1 MKISIGSK
9 IFEGPWGGGNLFV
22 KNFSEYL
29 TKQGVTVVHDLYDQ
43 DIDVIILMDPRK
55 SSYSSTFTHKD
66 IINYKKYI
74 NNKAFVIHRF
84 NECDERK
91 GTVGL
96 NKFLIQANK
105 VSDKNIYV
113 SNWLREVFYKE
124 GIERKNDE
132 VIMTGANTEIFNNK
146 NFVPWDGSSRLKI
159 VTHHWGTNINKGFE
173 VYKQLDNYLGVKENS
188 DKYEFTYIGKLPED
202 FSLTNSNH
210 IEPLSGLDLAKELK
224 KSHLYLTAS
233 RNEPSGNHHIEAAQ
247 CGLPILYL
255 NSGGIPE
262 FCKGFGMSFEKSEF
276 FHKLEKIRSDYSKYS
291 QNMKNYPF
299 NSEKMSEEY
308 YFSILKMLKDAKYM
322 NDISLYKDNDLVTSK
337 NLYILKRIFGKIF
350 SRVYLFSK
358 LYNLVNRLYLKIKQL
373 VVNDKNEKF
382 D

>member
-66 IINYKKYI
+66 IVNYKKYI

-132 VIMTGANTEIFNNK
+132 VIMTGANTEIFNSK
-146 NFVPWDGSSRLKI
+146 NFVPWDESSRLKI

-173 VYKQLDNYLGVKENS
+173 VYKQLDNYLGS
-188 DKYEFTYIGKLPED
+188 
-202 FSLTNSNH
+202 
-210 IEPLSGLDLAKELK
+210 
-224 KSHLYLTAS
+224 
-233 RNEPSGNHHIEAAQ
+233 
-247 CGLPILYL
+247 
-255 NSGGIPE
+255 
-262 FCKGFGMSFEKSEF
+262 
-276 FHKLEKIRSDYSKYS
+276 
-291 QNMKNYPF
+291 
-299 NSEKMSEEY
+299 
-308 YFSILKMLKDAKYM
+308 
-322 NDISLYKDNDLVTSK
+322 
-337 NLYILKRIFGKIF
+337 
-350 SRVYLFSK
+350 
-358 LYNLVNRLYLKIKQL
+358 
-373 VVNDKNEKF
+373 
-382 D
+382 

>member
-66 IINYKKYI
+66 IVNYKKYV
-74 NNKAFVIHRF
+74 NNKVFVIHRF

-91 GTVGL
+91 GTSGL

-113 SNWLREVFYKE
+113 SNWLKEVFYKE

-132 VIMTGANTEIFNNK
+132 VIMTGANTKIFNNK
-146 NFVPWDGSSRLKI
+146 NFIPWDGSSKLKI

-173 VYKQLDNYLGVKENS
+173 VYKQLDNYLGVKENH

-210 IEPLSGLDLAKELK
+210 INPLSGLDLAKELK
-224 KSHLYLTAS
+224 KSHLYVTAS

-262 FCKGFGMSFEKSEF
+262 FCKGFGVSFEKDEF
-276 FHKLEKIRSDYSKYS
+276 FQKLEKIRSDYSIYS

-308 YFSILKMLKDAKYM
+308 YLSILKMLNEEKYM
-322 NDISLYKDNDLVTSK
+322 HDIYLYKDNNLVTSK
-337 NLYILKRIFGKIF
+337 YLYIIKRIFGKTF

-358 LYNLVNRLYLKIKQL
+358 LYNLVNRIYLKIKQL

>member
-1 MKISIGSK
+1 
-9 IFEGPWGGGNLFV
+9 
-22 KNFSEYL
+22 
-29 TKQGVTVVHDLYDQ
+29 
-43 DIDVIILMDPRK
+43 
-55 SSYSSTFTHKD
+55 
-66 IINYKKYI
+66 
-74 NNKAFVIHRF
+74 
-84 NECDERK
+84 
-91 GTVGL
+91 
-96 NKFLIQANK
+96 
-105 VSDKNIYV
+105 
-113 SNWLREVFYKE
+113 
-124 GIERKNDE
+124 
-132 VIMTGANTEIFNNK
+132 MTGANAEIFNSK
-146 NFVPWDGSSRLKI
+146 NFVPWDGSSKLKI

-173 VYKQLDNYLGVKENS
+173 VYKQLDNYLGIKENS
-188 DKYEFTYIGKLPED
+188 DKYEFTYIGKLPEE

-224 KSHLYLTAS
+224 KVIYTLQPHEMSLQETIISKRTMWFA
-233 RNEPSGNHHIEAAQ
+233 N
-247 CGLPILYL
+247 LYL

-276 FHKLEKIRSDYSKYS
+276 FHKLEKIRTEYSKYS

-308 YFSILKMLKDAKYM
+308 YFSILKMLKDAEYM

>member
-9 IFEGPWGGGNLFV
+9 IFDGPWGGGNLFV

-29 TKQGVTVVHDLYDQ
+29 QRQGVDVVYDLYDQ

-55 SSYSSTFTHKD
+55 SSYSSTFTHVD
-66 IINYKKYI
+66 IHNYRKYI
-74 NNKAFVIHRF
+74 NNKVFVVHRF

-91 GTVGL
+91 GTKGL
-96 NKFLIQANK
+96 NRFLLQANN

-113 SNWLREVFYKE
+113 SNWLRELFYQE
-124 GIERKNDE
+124 GIKRKNDE
-132 VIMTGANTEIFNNK
+132 VIMTGANTEIFNIK
-146 NFVPWDGSSRLKI
+146 NFTPWDGLSKLKI
-159 VTHHWGTNINKGFE
+159 VTHHWGTNVNKGFD
-173 VYKQLDNYLGVKENS
+173 VYKQLDNYLGVEENNN
-188 DKYEFTYIGKLPED
+188 KYEFTYIGKLPD
-202 FSLTNSNH
+202 NFSFTYSNH
-210 IEPLSGLDLAKELK
+210 IEPLSGLELAKELK

-262 FCKGFGMSFEKSEF
+262 FCKGFGIPFEEKEF
-276 FHKLEKIRSDYSKYS
+276 LYNLEEMRSCYSNYS

-299 NSEKMSEEY
+299 SSEKMSEEY
-308 YFSILKMLKDAKYM
+308 YFSILNMLKEKKYM
-322 NDISLYKDNDLVTSK
+322 HDISALEDK
-337 NLYILKRIFGKIF
+337 NLVVSKSRYLIKRFFGKIF
-350 SRVYLFSK
+350 TRVYLFSK
-358 LYNLVNRLYLKIKQL
+358 LYNLVYRIYLKIKQK
-373 VVNDKNEKF
+373 VEIDKNEKF

>member
-22 KNFSEYL
+22 KNFTEYL
-29 TKQGVTVVHDLYDQ
+29 TKQGVNVVYDLYDR

-66 IINYKKYI
+66 IVNYKKYI
-74 NNKAFVIHRF
+74 NNKVFVIHRF

-91 GTVGL
+91 GTSGL

-113 SNWLREVFYKE
+113 SNWLKEVFYKE
-124 GIERKNDE
+124 GIQRKNDE
-132 VIMTGANTEIFNNK
+132 VIMTGANAEIFNSK
-146 NFVPWDGSSRLKI
+146 HFKPWDGSSKLKI

-173 VYKQLDNYLGVKENS
+173 VYKQLDNYLGVKKNR
-188 DKYEFTYIGKLPED
+188 DRYEFTYIGKLPED
-202 FSLTNSNH
+202 FSLANSNH

-262 FCKGFGMSFEKSEF
+262 FCKGFGISFEKSEF
-276 FHKLEKIRSDYSKYS
+276 FNKLEKIRTEYSKYS
-291 QNMKNYPF
+291 LNMKNYPF

>member
-1 MKISIGSK
+1 MNYAIVELKGHQYWVEKGKYINIDKIEHKIGSK
-9 IFEGPWGGGNLFV
+9 IIEGPWGGGNLYV
-22 KNFSEYL
+22 KNFTEYL
-29 TKQGVTVVHDLYDQ
+29 KRQGITVVHDLYDH

-66 IINYKKYI
+66 IVNYKKYI

-96 NKFLIQANK
+96 NKFLIEANK

-132 VIMTGANTEIFNNK
+132 VIMTGANTQIFNRK
-146 NFVPWDGSSRLKI
+146 NFVPWDGLSRLKI

-173 VYKQLDNYLGVKENS
+173 VYKQLDNYLGIKENS

-262 FCKGFGMSFEKSEF
+262 FCKGFGISFEKSEF

-299 NSEKMSEEY
+299 NSEKMSEAY
-308 YFSILKMLKDAKYM
+308 YFSILK
-322 NDISLYKDNDLVTSK
+322 NS
-337 NLYILKRIFGKIF
+337 FG
-350 SRVYLFSK
+350 
-358 LYNLVNRLYLKIKQL
+358 
-373 VVNDKNEKF
+373 D
-382 D
+382 

>member
-29 TKQGVTVVHDLYDQ
+29 TKQGVSVVHDLYDQ

-66 IINYKKYI
+66 IVNYKKYI
-74 NNKAFVIHRF
+74 NNKVFVIHRF

-132 VIMTGANTEIFNNK
+132 VIMTGANTEIFNSK
-146 NFVPWDGSSRLKI
+146 HFLPWDGSSRLKI

-173 VYKQLDNYLGVKENS
+173 VYKQLDNYLGVKENR
-188 DKYEFTYIGKLPED
+188 DRYEFTYIGKLPED
-202 FSLTNSNH
+202 FSLVNSNH
-210 IEPLSGLDLAKELK
+210 IEPLSGLGLAKELK

-262 FCKGFGMSFEKSEF
+262 FCKGFGMPFEKSDF

-322 NDISLYKDNDLVTSK
+322 NDISVFKDNRLVTSK
-337 NLYILKRIFGKIF
+337 NLYILKRLFGKIF

-373 VVNDKNEKF
+373 VVNGKDEKF